1 MLKGKVALITG
12 AGKGIGAAIAKE
24 MAAQGAFVIINYS
37 RSKEQA
43 MQVKASIEAAGGQAA
58 IYGCD
63 VSDSE
68 SVKNMIADVI
78 KEHKCLDILVNN
90 AGMTKDGLLM
100 RMKEEDFDQVL
111 DVNLKGTFN
120 CIQNASR
127 YMMKQK
133 NGRILNISSVVGLYG
148 NAGQVN
154 YSASK
159 AGIIGLT
166 KSVAKELG
174 SRGITANAI
183 APGFIQTEMT
193 DVLSEDVKA
202 HMRDAISLG
211 CFGPVEDIAHAAVF
225 LTSDQAR
232 YITGQVLCVDGGI
245 QM

>member
-1 MLKGKVALITG
+1 
-12 AGKGIGAAIAKE
+12 
-24 MAAQGAFVIINYS
+24 
-37 RSKEQA
+37 
-43 MQVKASIEAAGGQAA
+43 
-58 IYGCD
+58 
-63 VSDSE
+63 
-68 SVKNMIADVI
+68 MIADVI

-211 CFGPVEDIAHAAVF
+211 CFGTVEDIAHAAVF